1 VPHVILEHSA
11 NLEGDIDINA
21 LVQALHDAALTCP
34 TIDLLALRSRAE
46 RREHV
51 LVADGNP
58 DHRFAMVTA
67 RILAG
72 RSEAVKEQ
80 IADTLFGALKDGLSG
95 LDPNRGL
102 AMAVDIVE
110 IEPATFRKE
119 HNLADLITHPGDA
132 A

>member
-1 VPHVILEHSA
+1 MPHIILEHSA
-11 NLEGDIDINA
+11 NLESDLDINV
-21 LVQALHDAALTCP
+21 LVRALHDAALTCP

-58 DHRFAMVTA
+58 EHRFAMVTA

-72 RSEAVKEQ
+72 RSDAVKQQ
-80 IADTLFGALKDGLSG
+80 IADTLFATLKDGVSG
-95 LDPNRGL
+95 LNPGMGL
-102 AMAVDIVE
+102 ALAVDVVE

-119 HNLADLITHPGDA
+119 HNLAGLVEI
-132 A
+132 

>member
-1 VPHVILEHSA
+1 MPHIILEHSA
-11 NLEGDIDINA
+11 NLESDLDINA
-21 LVQALHDAALTCP
+21 LVRALHDAALTCP

-58 DHRFAMVTA
+58 EHRFAMVTA

-72 RSEAVKEQ
+72 RSDAVKQQ
-80 IADTLFGALKDGLSG
+80 IADTLFATLKEGVSG
-95 LDPNRGL
+95 LNPDMGL
-102 AMAVDIVE
+102 ALAVDIVE

-119 HNLADLITHPGDA
+119 HNLAGLVEI
-132 A
+132 